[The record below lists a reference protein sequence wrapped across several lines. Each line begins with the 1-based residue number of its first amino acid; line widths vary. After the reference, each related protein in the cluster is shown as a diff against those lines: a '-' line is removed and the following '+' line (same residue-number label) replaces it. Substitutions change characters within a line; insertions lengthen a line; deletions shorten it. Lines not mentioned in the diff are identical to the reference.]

1 MPGSQLVA
9 FAWTF
14 LDLLDPH
21 PAVSLTKAFRL
32 ELCDATLCPGLSDIH
47 AGKTVLYQRV
57 FCFAIFTALPR
68 RRNKRRQVQN
78 PRIVAKCEGTFV
90 KLESQAKEDKSNN
103 CLNSLSFGLF
113 W

>member
-1 MPGSQLVA
+1 MA